1 MKIVAP
7 KECTDFECRV
17 AMTPEVSKKLA
28 DLGHEV
34 VIEKGAG
41 ALAGMPDAAYE
52 AMGAKIAKDS
62 KSLHQDADII
72 LRVSPPTEG
81 EIKALPK
88 DSILIGMLKPHGNEK
103 LAAELAKRKVTA
115 FALEFIPRISRA
127 QSMDVLSSQSN
138 LAGYKAVIDAAAEF
152 ERAMPMMMTAAGM
165 IPPARAL
172 ILGAG
177 VAGLQAI
184 ATARRLGA
192 IVCAFDVRP
201 AVKEQVESLGAVF
214 IEVESIESGEGTGG
228 YAKEMSHDYK
238 KRQQAKLEDV
248 MRQQDIVITTAQIPG
263 KPAPLLISEKM
274 IKEMKTGSIIVDL
287 AVESG
292 GNCAASV
299 AGKVVVKHGIKIL
312 GYLNFPSRIPFD
324 ASQVYAR
331 NVFNFLKL
339 LLGTGGNT
347 LDIDWKDEIVKGAAL
362 THGGDIIHP
371 ALKSLAE
378 KEKEI

>member
-1 MKIVAP
+1 
-7 KECTDFECRV
+7 
-17 AMTPEVSKKLA
+17 
-28 DLGHEV
+28 
-34 VIEKGAG
+34 
-41 ALAGMPDAAYE
+41 
-52 AMGAKIAKDS
+52 
-62 KSLHQDADII
+62 
-72 LRVSPPTEG
+72 
-81 EIKALPK
+81 
-88 DSILIGMLKPHGNEK
+88 
-103 LAAELAKRKVTA
+103 
-115 FALEFIPRISRA
+115 
-127 QSMDVLSSQSN
+127 
-138 LAGYKAVIDAAAEF
+138 
-152 ERAMPMMMTAAGM
+152 M

-172 ILGAG
+172 VLGAG

-214 IEVESIESGEGTGG
+214 IEVEAAESGEGTGG

-299 AGKVVVKHGIKIL
+299 AGKVVVKHGVKIL

-339 LLGTGGNT
+339 LLGTDGKT
-347 LDIDWKDEIVKGAAL
+347 LDIDWQDEIVKGAAL
-362 THGGDIIHP
+362 THGGDVIHP
-371 ALKSLAE
+371 ALKSLVK